1 MVLSEE
7 IAFAVYEGDIRGVE
21 AALATG
27 DDINDTYI
35 GMDSVTL
42 LRLARISSTM
52 PNEDARTRMIQFLL
66 ENGADPHKGDQFA
79 EALYVDSA
87 DVVRLFVEHGANVN
101 ARDRRGRLPLSRA
114 MHNAEHSL
122 EVCRVLL
129 QFGARPTADY
139 HDILL
144 DGIAGT
150 TLVDHA
156 ICVAR
161 DEARA
166 QPVADLLVAV
176 RDAGSWHRYC
186 VEPSVKLLAL
196 RHLSLAGRAV
206 APPNLLRLFGAP
218 PRATGCASR
227 TRSKRRLGS
236 SVDAPPTDVFRL
248 ILEFWGGNRS

>member
-129 QFGARPTADY
+129 QLGAR
-139 HDILL
+139 HDASI
-144 DGIAGT
+144 DGGGRFSV
-150 TLVDHA
+150 VDFA
-156 ICVAR
+156 ICGAKRDAR
-161 DEARA
+161 IAWA

-227 TRSKRRLGS
+227 TRSKRRLGNINS
-236 SVDAPPTDVFRL
+236 PPEEVFRL